1 MQVFCFSKLTG
12 LVLGTSCL
20 LKNSSVFLSVIVML
34 MDMFMVTRE
43 RAAETKSSQLQ
54 AWENSTFDVN
64 MRTVTSKAERRLQVS
79 HNQEKAV
86 IDGVIR

>member
-1 MQVFCFSKLTG
+1 
-12 LVLGTSCL
+12 
-20 LKNSSVFLSVIVML
+20 
-34 MDMFMVTRE
+34 MVTRE

-54 AWENSTFDVN
+54 AWENSAFDVN
-64 MRTVTSKAERRLQVS
+64 MRTVTSKAGRRLQVS